1 MNKVPP
7 YPDKTPPSGLPPVPP
22 QKGEPDLTETIKQ
35 TTKVIEM
42 LGQLFEQI
50 ILEGETAKG
59 KKLTPT
65 TEGIEQLLQQM
76 KGSGTAA
83 GDVKNLLNSL
93 RTLATNWNQLPA
105 DQQQKLSD
113 QLEQLGLTKQLS
125 LKQLGQLKQ
134 LLDPYLPQ
142 DGKNSLASALGAPAM
157 GTEQMMGSEA
167 PSSTYSFPPDSPF
180 SPGNWNTTVDPNNIY
195 ITLQNFDTILEHLA
209 AYPNDTHA
217 MGALF
222 IMTIKIAQDWDQF
235 SPSDQQQ
242 LASLFNKTIS
252 GQITVVTYDKNGKPI
267 YTKYPKDGTITLP
280 QLMIGL
286 MLATAFYNPPSG
298 ESRQQSAKNAFDQLS
313 SLINGL
319 GGQNSPCAWIVQMS
333 QALSFLSSS
342 PQTQTWETNH
352 LNASASQWNNSAMQ
366 GILASFVLNPKSG
379 QSLDNAI
386 QHSFNVQM
394 DAICDK
400 LQDNPL
406 ELIAILFIILVGEC
420 AWMQSQVGGYG
431 NTNNQLSYCTNLT
444 NQLISEL
451 NNPIFSEYNQANQ
464 YPPVDQQLTQQAAD
478 AAQELTTTLAQLADY
493 VDHNPSLGSQTQEG
507 FDSALQSIAN
517 TPSAM
522 EKTPPTQPTTYYT
535 LGQVM
540 YSASTGTNLPG
551 ASFSASWEQVANSLG
566 ALQPNPNSVSQ
577 NTTYWNNIINQLST
591 VTNLFTQ
598 QSSINSTII
607 NALSSK
613 LKSFIG
619 LNKSIA
625 GAIIKI
631 NMTMI
636 KNQRTS

>member
-1 MNKVPP
+1 MNKIPP
-7 YPDKTPPSGLPPVPP
+7 YPDKTPPITP
-22 QKGEPDLTETIKQ
+22 IKQ
-35 TTKVIEM
+35 PGADLGKGAAGAAAKIIEM
-42 LGQLFEQI
+42 VGQLLEQI
-50 ILEGETAKG
+50 VLAG
-59 KKLTPT
+59 KTDKSQGLNNL
-65 TEGIEQLLQQM
+65 IEQM
-76 KGSGTAA
+76 KSSGT
-83 GDVKNLLNSL
+83 GVSDVKNLLSSL
-93 RTLATNWNQLPA
+93 RTLGANWNHLAA
-105 DQQQKLSD
+105 DQQQALVD
-113 QLEQLGLTKQLS
+113 QLEKFGGSKQLL
-125 LKQLGQLKQ
+125 LKQLGQLRQ
-134 LLDPYLPQ
+134 LLDPYLSQDEKSSLTAALKTEKAPQ
-142 DGKNSLASALGAPAM
+142 TG
-157 GTEQMMGSEA
+157 QMMGAE
-167 PSSTYSFPPDSPF
+167 SSPAYSFPPDSPF

-252 GQITVVTYDKNGKPI
+252 GQITVVTYDSNGKPI

-286 MLATAFYNPPSG
+286 MLATAFYNPSSG

-319 GGQNSPCAWIVQMS
+319 GGKNSPCAWIVQMS
-333 QALSFLSSS
+333 QALDRIQSS
-342 PQTQTWETNH
+342 PTQVNTWETNH

-366 GILASFVLNPKSG
+366 GILASFVLNPASG
-379 QSLDNAI
+379 QSFDNAI

-394 DAICDK
+394 DAICNK
-400 LQDNPL
+400 LQNNPL

-451 NNPIFSEYNQANQ
+451 NNPIFGEYAANTSD
-464 YPPVDQQLTQQAAD
+464 PTLQQEASD
-478 AAQELTTTLAQLADY
+478 AAQELTTTLGQLADY
-493 VDHNPSLGSQTQEG
+493 VDHNPSLGTQTQQG

-517 TPSAM
+517 TPSTIT
-522 EKTPPTQPTTYYT
+522 KQPPTQPPTYYT

-540 YSASTGTNLPG
+540 YSASSGTNLPG
-551 ASFSASWEQVANSLG
+551 ASYPANFLSVAYSLG
-566 ALQPNPNSVSQ
+566 ELQPNPNVVSQ

-598 QSSINSTII
+598 QSSTNSTII